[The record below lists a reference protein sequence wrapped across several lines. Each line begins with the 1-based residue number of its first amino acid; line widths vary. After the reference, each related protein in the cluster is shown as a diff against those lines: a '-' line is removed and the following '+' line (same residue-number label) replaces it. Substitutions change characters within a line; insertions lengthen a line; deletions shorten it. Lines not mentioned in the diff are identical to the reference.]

1 MMSIMNTLLKLKAF
15 GHQPNLFKLSVSS
28 KMSIIIQHVTFSQ
41 SVNWV

>member
-28 KMSIIIQHVTFSQ
+28 KMSKGHLLLF
-41 SVNWV
+41 NM